1 MADLGG
7 AAALP
12 PHVPILAT
20 AVVVGFVFEV
30 LFELVF
36 QIVAEIFGELVF
48 QLLGDAIF
56 RPLWRRF
63 GSEQR
68 KRFLVGLLV
77 AVVAFGVGVG
87 WGIYQGVDGRV
98 PLAASIWSP
107 VVLAVGLFVLSR
119 RRPDPLALPPGER
132 SRQPHE
138 VWARDVSAVLP
149 WRWDRTR
156 LENFA
161 AVNAAVAAGIA
172 TGYLAWT

>member
-68 KRFLVGLLV
+68 INQAIRGL
-77 AVVAFGVGVG
+77 
-87 WGIYQGVDGRV
+87 RK
-98 PLAASIWSP
+98 
-107 VVLAVGLFVLSR
+107 
-119 RRPDPLALPPGER
+119 ALTKLG
-132 SRQPHE
+132 
-138 VWARDVSAVLP
+138 
-149 WRWDRTR
+149 
-156 LENFA
+156 
-161 AVNAAVAAGIA
+161 
-172 TGYLAWT
+172 